1 VIEVTNLVRRYG
13 PHIAVDHASFKIE
26 KGEIVGFLGPNGA
39 GKSTTMN
46 ILTGYLSSTEG
57 TVLVDGMDILEHPT
71 EIKKKI
77 GYLPETPPLY
87 MDMTVSE
94 YLSFTGEIKKIPPKE
109 KKDRMNRIMETVGVK
124 DVSGRLIKNLS
135 KGYKQRVGL
144 AQAMIGDPEVLI
156 LDEPTAGL
164 DPKQILEIR
173 DLIIDLGKDHTIILS
188 SHILPEVSAVCKRV
202 LIINQGVIVADGA
215 PENLAKRILGGSHI
229 LLRLDGARETVS
241 KALEGIPAVQKV
253 EFKESQEPGTVEAV
267 AEASTDASIGK
278 ETDGGKKI
286 RFEFPFKYSYHFL
299 FPPSSFVVKLRNISS
314 RLISRER
321 IIRIGIFAALKER
334 KISRLMSISSPVEVL
349 TEASATASTVPG
361 SWDSLN
367 STFCTAGMLSRALD
381 TAFWAPSSRSSIWLP
396 PRMRFARFS
405 GVSSATMAPRLMMS
419 TRLQTAL
426 TSGRIWELRIMV

>member
-1 VIEVTNLVRRYG
+1 
-13 PHIAVDHASFKIE
+13 VDHASFKIE
-26 KGEIVGFLGPNGA
+26 KGEVVGFLGPNGA

-77 GYLPETPPLY
+77 GYLPENPPLY
-87 MDMTVSE
+87 MDMTVRE
-94 YLSFTGEIKKIPPKE
+94 YLSFTGEIKKIPKKE
-109 KKDRMNRIMETVGVK
+109 KKERMSRIMETVGIN

-202 LIINQGVIVADGA
+202 LIINQGVIVADDA

-229 LLRLDGARETVS
+229 LIRLDGAQGAVS
-241 KALEGIPAVQKV
+241 KALEGIPAIRKVQ
-253 EFKESQEPGTVEAV
+253 FRESQEPGTVEAV
-267 AEASTDASIGK
+267 AEASAEADIRRDIFHAFSAANIPILMMRSLDMSLEDIFLNLTTK
-278 ETDGGKKI
+278 ET
-286 RFEFPFKYSYHFL
+286 
-299 FPPSSFVVKLRNISS
+299 
-314 RLISRER
+314 
-321 IIRIGIFAALKER
+321 
-334 KISRLMSISSPVEVL
+334 
-349 TEASATASTVPG
+349 TEEAKS
-361 SWDSLN
+361 
-367 STFCTAGMLSRALD
+367 
-381 TAFWAPSSRSSIWLP
+381 
-396 PRMRFARFS
+396 
-405 GVSSATMAPRLMMS
+405 
-419 TRLQTAL
+419 
-426 TSGRIWELRIMV
+426 